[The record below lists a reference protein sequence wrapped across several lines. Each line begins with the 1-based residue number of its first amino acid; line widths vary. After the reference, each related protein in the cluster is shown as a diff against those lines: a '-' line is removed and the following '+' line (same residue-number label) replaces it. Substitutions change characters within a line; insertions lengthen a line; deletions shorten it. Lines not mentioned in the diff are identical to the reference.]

1 MKALCRQD
9 SMAVNSTKMKAF
21 RRLPFVTTM
30 RADLNKMVDTM
41 RHIFK
46 VHFFFCLL
54 ASRAPWFECSVSRFS
69 SYTCKERYHKP
80 LGSCLGWEGSKE
92 KKKKKG
98 KEKKRKEKKRNVKD
112 RLRGKNSRKTE
123 KFPWGMGQSKDLER
137 KRESEREGEREERER
152 RERENSL
159 KQTKKNQKQ
168 KKKHTLTE
176 HLAHSDL
183 SPLRKFISPIA
194 HHWKKNIHLGNG
206 GSAFLYSQFSALRS
220 GETEAGRLLWVWGYL
235 VLQCE
240 FQDRQMT
247 DTEKPCLEKEVCLG
261 GRGRGRGS

>member
-1 MKALCRQD
+1 
-9 SMAVNSTKMKAF
+9 MKAF
-21 RRLPFVTTM
+21 RRLPLVTTM

-80 LGSCLGWEGSKE
+80 LASCLGWEDSKE

-152 RERENSL
+152 RERERERERERIPSN
-159 KQTKKNQKQ
+159 KQTKKHPYRTPGTQWSQSFEKIYKSHCPPLEKKISIWVMVAVHFFILSSRPSDQERQRQADCCEFEATLFCSVSFRTGKWQTQRNPVL
-168 KKKHTLTE
+168 KKKC
-176 HLAHSDL
+176 
-183 SPLRKFISPIA
+183 
-194 HHWKKNIHLGNG
+194 
-206 GSAFLYSQFSALRS
+206 
-220 GETEAGRLLWVWGYL
+220 V
-235 VLQCE
+235 
-240 FQDRQMT
+240 
-247 DTEKPCLEKEVCLG
+247 
-261 GRGRGRGS
+261 